1 MLHMNHKST
10 IPVIKFMWLLKS
22 LTLIIS
28 IQFFSFQMKGQTSDA
43 FPYELLEPNNKY
55 VLPESLE
62 EISGLTYYAPNQL
75 ACLNDEHGRMYVFDT
90 NKGEIVHRV
99 RFAGTGDFEGIE
111 KVGNEIFAIKSN
123 GNLYRFNEDISGEVV
138 KIETPFKSENN
149 VEGLGYDPI
158 SGNLLIA
165 LKGNG
170 AIDDKKVKGKTIFG
184 FHIASK
190 TFSEVP
196 LFIIKDEDVER
207 VMGKSKDIKP
217 SGVAVHPISGDIYV
231 VASVGRV
238 LIVFNRDG
246 SPKNLSALKRSLF
259 PQPEG
264 ITFSPNG
271 DLYISNEREG
281 EGGTILHFKMKTRN

>member
-1 MLHMNHKST
+1 MNHKST
-10 IPVIKFMWLLKS
+10 IPVINFMRLMKS

-28 IQFFSFQMKGQTSDA
+28 IQFFSFQMIGQTAKA
-43 FPYELLEPNNKY
+43 FPYDLLEPNNKY

-90 NKGEIVHRV
+90 REKEIVHRV

-138 KIETPFKSENN
+138 KITTPFKSENN

-165 LKGNG
+165 LK
-170 AIDDKKVKGKTIFG
+170 DKGGVDGKKEKGKTVFG
-184 FHIASK
+184 FHIATKS
-190 TFSEVP
+190 FSEAP
-196 LFIIKDEDVER
+196 LYIIKDKDIER
-207 VMGKSKDIKP
+207 VLGKSKDIKP
-217 SGVAVHPISGDIYV
+217 SGIAVHPISGDIYV
-231 VASVGRV
+231 LASVGRV

-271 DLYISNEREG
+271 DLFISNEREG
-281 EGGTILHFKMKTRN
+281 EGGTILHFKMKNNN

>member
-1 MLHMNHKST
+1 MNGQAST
-10 IPVIKFMWLLKS
+10 
-22 LTLIIS
+22 
-28 IQFFSFQMKGQTSDA
+28 G
-43 FPYELLEPNNKY
+43 FPYDLLEPNKIY
-55 VLPESLE
+55 TLPESLE
-62 EISGLTYYAPNQL
+62 EISGLSYYGPNQL
-75 ACLNDEHGRMYVFDT
+75 ACLNDEHGRMYVFDI
-90 NKGEIVHRV
+90 KKKEIVHRV

-123 GNLYRFNEDISGEVV
+123 GNLYRFNEDVSGEVL

-158 SGNLLIA
+158 SKNLLIA
-165 LKGNG
+165 LKDKGG
-170 AIDDKKVKGKTIFG
+170 IDGEKMKGRSIFG
-184 FHIASK
+184 FHIESK
-190 TFSEVP
+190 SFSESP
-196 LFIIKDEDVER
+196 LFVIKDQDVER
-207 VMGKSKDIKP
+207 VMGKSKTIKP

-246 SPKNLSALKRSLF
+246 SPKNLSTLKRSLF

-271 DLYISNEREG
+271 DLFISNEIEG
-281 EGGTILHFKMKTRN
+281 EGGTILLFKMKQQ